1 MQSSFSPRL
10 LFLNIGHFI
19 DHMLMLIFAKA
30 AFSAGLAFGLAEDGA
45 YAEMIP
51 YGIPS
56 SFSSGHV
63 PPSQLI
69 WRTIGIAT
77 G

>member
-1 MQSSFSPRL
+1 
-10 LFLNIGHFI
+10 
-19 DHMLMLIFAKA
+19 MLMLIFAKA

-56 SFSSGHV
+56 LVLFRACA
-63 PPSQLI
+63 PSQLI
-69 WRTIGIAT
+69 WRTVGIAT